1 MAICQVSMTDNPAL
15 QDLTLV
21 DTPGVMPG
29 QAESRG
35 YAFVDVVGR
44 GTDCVP
50 DDDLH
55 QCIQCQSLF

>member
-1 MAICQVSMTDNPAL
+1 MTDNPAL